1 MAGWRNSNP
10 CGTRVLLKEESLN
23 KKKIFFAN
31 IHRAYIFAPHLNRKK
46 MKKISFVIAAC
57 TLFVFAACGGNDA
70 AAEETVDSA
79 AVEATVEEAPVEEAA
94 ADTSAAEAP
103 VAEEAAAE

>member
-1 MAGWRNSNP
+1 
-10 CGTRVLLKEESLN
+10 
-23 KKKIFFAN
+23 
-31 IHRAYIFAPHLNRKK
+31 

-70 AAEETVDSA
+70 AAEETVDTAA
-79 AVEATVEEAPVEEAA
+79 AVEAPVEEAPVEEAT
-94 ADTSAAEAP
+94 ADTAAAEAP

>member
-1 MAGWRNSNP
+1 
-10 CGTRVLLKEESLN
+10 
-23 KKKIFFAN
+23 
-31 IHRAYIFAPHLNRKK
+31 

-79 AVEATVEEAPVEEAA
+79 AVEAPVEEAPVEEAPVDTA
-94 ADTSAAEAP
+94 AAQAP
-103 VAEEAAAE
+103 VAEPAPAQ